1 MCWWW
6 WDVLE
11 KAVYDFA
18 EIGGNLLAFEEV
30 GQLDLGGKVTAT
42 KKAQQEVFNN
52 NQVTGCA
59 TDVSLL

>member
-1 MCWWW
+1 
-6 WDVLE
+6 
-11 KAVYDFA
+11 VYDFA

-42 KKAQQEVFNN
+42 KMAQQEVFNN